1 MTENKIKTGA
11 GDGGPF
17 FRFIRL
23 FHFIRL
29 GLSDSFYLARF
40 IWLGALS
47 AAPGFRDAGNR
58 GRPGELVGA
67 GYYGYCWSNATS
79 GSRGMYLDF
88 YTLSLDPVHASNRG
102 YALPLRCLS
111 E

>member
-47 AAPGFRDAGNR
+47 AAPGYRDFGRAGWEGIAR
-58 GRPGELVGA
+58 HVGN
-67 GYYGYCWSNATS
+67 YGYSWSSAVS
-79 GSRGMYLDF
+79 GINGRFLWF
-88 YTLSLDPVHASNRG
+88 YSQVLDPSNSHHRANG
-102 YALPLRCLS
+102 LQLRCLS

>member
-47 AAPGFRDAGNR
+47 AAPGFRDRDTGALLAVGND
-58 GRPGELVGA
+58 
-67 GYYGYCWSNATS
+67 GYSWSSATS
-79 GSRGMYLDF
+79 GISGLD
-88 YTLSLDPVHASNRG
+88 LSFSVVW
-102 YALPLRCLS
+102 LPPSFAHYRAYGLQLRCLS

>member
-29 GLSDSFYLARF
+29 VLSGSFYLAR
-40 IWLGALS
+40 GAERRPGLPRCGQS
-47 AAPGFRDAGNR
+47 GAPGRAG
-58 GRPGELVGA
+58 GGGVLWILLV
-67 GYYGYCWSNATS
+67 
-79 GSRGMYLDF
+79 
-88 YTLSLDPVHASNRG
+88 
-102 YALPLRCLS
+102 
-111 E
+111 

>member
-29 GLSDSFYLARF
+29 VLSGSFYLARF

-47 AAPGFRDAGNR
+47 AAPGYRNRADGVQRGVGNE
-58 GRPGELVGA
+58 GTV
-67 GYYGYCWSNATS
+67 WSASVPDGSTNAWRLLFNAT
-79 GSRGMYLDF
+79 GMYPS
-88 YTLSLDPVHASNRG
+88 YASGRG
-102 YALPLRCLS
+102 GGFQLRCLS